1 MTVVARLLDHDSC
14 ESDDRD
20 CHRSGERQIHDRDCQ
35 AARDPHPPKPPDERI
50 QKQRDQQRHEE
61 EEDHVTYGAG
71 HDPRKD
77 QQERQ
82 PDELHPARNLD
93 ARGGRSGRLDGGARH
108 ASDGTAEIRRIR
120 DDSWGWSFLEDGGLA
135 LDRHELWVEP
145 AAPNRLIP
153 AAGTPQATRGRAGL
167 RLSHAPAF
175 DTVPPDMPSSRPN
188 RRRRVERR
196 EVRAARRTRR
206 FALLTL
212 LAIVLVIA
220 LLLTAFGGGASQSL
234 QRISV
239 AEIGA
244 PTQTQ
249 PYPQIVAVRGPVRLQ
264 MPIAQGRTTAI
275 GYHTADDGAMTL
287 APIGQQGNEGVVQ
300 RVFHAVF
307 GGAGGHPLWY
317 QLDGGA
323 TSALDVG
330 ATPGTDV
337 FSPVDGTIVGV
348 SPYVV
353 AGHRF
358 GSRIDIQPQ
367 SAPSLVVTL
376 TQLRSDPAI
385 RVGLNV
391 VSGRTKIG
399 SVVNLAPYERQA
411 LAKYTNDAGNHV
423 SLEVRPAAAL
433 VLN

>member
-1 MTVVARLLDHDSC
+1 
-14 ESDDRD
+14 
-20 CHRSGERQIHDRDCQ
+20 
-35 AARDPHPPKPPDERI
+35 
-50 QKQRDQQRHEE
+50 
-61 EEDHVTYGAG
+61 VTHGSG
-71 HDPRKD
+71 HDPGKNE
-77 QQERQ
+77 QERQ
-82 PDELHPARNLD
+82 ADELHPARDLD
-93 ARGGRSGRLDGGARH
+93 SRRLHSGRLGGRARH
-108 ASDGTAEIRRIR
+108 TSDRTAEIRRIR
-120 DDSWGWSFLEDGGLA
+120 ADAWDWSFLEDGGLA
-135 LDRHELWVEP
+135 LDRHELWVEEP
-145 AAPNRLIP
+145 APR
-153 AAGTPQATRGRAGL
+153 PQAKGCELQQPARSRPTL
-167 RLSHAPAF
+167 RLSGASSF

-196 EVRAARRTRR
+196 EVRTARRTRR

-220 LLLTAFGGGASQSL
+220 LLLTAFGGGASTSL

-239 AEIGA
+239 ADIGA

-249 PYPQIVAVRGPVRLQ
+249 PYPQIVAVRGAVRLQ
-264 MPIAQGRTTAI
+264 MPIAQGRATAI
-275 GYHTADDGAMTL
+275 GYHSADDGAMTL

-367 SAPSLVVTL
+367 SAPSVVVTL
-376 TQLRSDPAI
+376 TQLRSDPAMK
-385 RVGLNV
+385 VGWNV

-423 SLEVRPAAAL
+423 SIELRPAAAL

>member
-1 MTVVARLLDHDSC
+1 LHHDGRQ
-14 ESDDRD
+14 SDDRN
-20 CHRSGERQIHDRDCQ
+20 CHRSGERQVHDRDRE
-35 AARDPHPPKPPDERI
+35 AARNPDPPESPDEWV

-61 EEDHVTYGAG
+61 DEHDVTHGTG
-71 HDPRKD
+71 HDPGKD
-77 QQERQ
+77 EQERQ
-82 PDELHPARNLD
+82 SDQLHPARDLD
-93 ARGGRSGRLDGGARH
+93 ARRLRSGRLEGGRRH
-108 ASDGTAEIRRIR
+108 VSDGTAAIRRIR
-120 DDSWGWSFLEDGGLA
+120 DDAWDWSFLEDGGLA
-135 LDRHELWVEP
+135 LDRHELWVDERVP
-145 AAPNRLIP
+145 RRS
-153 AAGTPQATRGRAGL
+153 AGSREAQQASGRGSAL
-167 RLSHAPAF
+167 RLSGAASF

-220 LLLTAFGGGASQSL
+220 LLLTAFGGGASQSIE
-234 QRISV
+234 RISV
-239 AEIGA
+239 ADIGA

-249 PYPQIVAVRGPVRLQ
+249 PYPQIVAVRGAVRLQ
-264 MPIAQGRTTAI
+264 MPIAQGRATAI
-275 GYHTADDGAMTL
+275 GYHSADDGAMAL

-307 GGAGGHPLWY
+307 GGSGGHPLWY
-317 QLDGGA
+317 QLDSGT

-330 ATPGTDV
+330 AAPGTDV

-358 GSRIDIQPQ
+358 GARIDIQPQ
-367 SAPSLVVTL
+367 SAPSIVVTL

-385 RVGLNV
+385 KVGLNV

-423 SLEVRPAAAL
+423 SVEVRPAAAL
-433 VLN
+433 VLS

>member
-1 MTVVARLLDHDSC
+1 MTVVARLLDHDGC

-35 AARDPHPPKPPDERI
+35 AARDPHPSKSPNERI
-50 QKQRDQQRHEE
+50 QKQRDEQRDEE
-61 EEDHVTYGAG
+61 EEHHVTHRAG
-71 HDPRKD
+71 HDPREYE
-77 QQERQ
+77 QERQ
-82 PDELHPARNLD
+82 PDELQPARNLD
-93 ARGGRSGRLDGGARH
+93 ARGRRPGRLDGGARH

-120 DDSWGWSFLEDGGLA
+120 DDAWDWSFLEDGGLA
-135 LDRHELWVEP
+135 LDRHELWVD
-145 AAPNRLIP
+145 AAPSNRQIP
-153 AAGTPQATRGRAGL
+153 DDGEGQGARVRPTV
-167 RLSHAPAF
+167 RLSEASPF

-196 EVRAARRTRR
+196 EVRTARRTRR

-220 LLLTAFGGGASQSL
+220 LLLTAFGGGAAQSI

-239 AEIGA
+239 ADIGA

-264 MPIAQGRTTAI
+264 MPIAQGRATAI
-275 GYHTADDGAMTL
+275 GYHSADDGAMAL

-317 QLDGGA
+317 QLDSGA

-348 SPYVV
+348 APYIV
-353 AGHRF
+353 AGNRF

-399 SVVNLAPYERQA
+399 SVVNLAPYEKQA

-423 SLEVRPAAAL
+423 SVEVRPAAAL